1 MGGEEGVV
9 ACVCV
14 CMMQR
19 SLSKAG
25 NAVRS
30 HEAVATIILFKMQAH
45 GGLLLTKLPLVSL
58 LG

>member
-1 MGGEEGVV
+1 M
-9 ACVCV
+9 
-14 CMMQR
+14 CMMRR

-45 GGLLLTKLPLVSL
+45 GGLILTKLPLVSL